1 MPYEIPGDP
10 QFTLPAAV
18 DLRTQQFRLVTV
30 DATGL
35 ANIPAVGTAV
45 IGVCQN
51 KPNVGEAVTIVGG
64 GIFQVI
70 AGAAIAAGAAVQCD
84 ATGAVITKAAGINVG
99 RSLEAAAGAGV
110 RVAVLFQPAPA

>member
-30 DATGL
+30 DASGL
-35 ANIPAVGTAV
+35 ANLPAAGAAV

-70 AGAAIAAGAAVQCD
+70 CGAAVTAGQALQSD
-84 ATGAVITKAAGINVG
+84 ATGAVITKAAGIGVG
-99 RSLEAAAGAGV
+99 RALESAAGAGV
-110 RVAVLFQPAPA
+110 RIAVLFQPQPA